1 MKNPCT
7 WFALSLFWSLT
18 PLAACGFIDDEAP
31 IRDSLAAADDA
42 GTFPVTRSLVDSLPE
57 PAARFLWRSGVVDRS
72 FVRAHR
78 SRGVG
83 RLSLERGGSRIE
95 LSFEQYNTTS
105 VPTRHALMRGTYA
118 PMIEMDGH
126 DSLDLDGQG
135 RMSIRLNGLP
145 FQETW
150 GPEVAQ
156 AGLVACLAEVA
167 LCPSALVGPGI
178 ELEAL
183 GPDTLQAR
191 LTAHGITVT
200 GVFTFTPQGDLVDF
214 VALRYATEGDRQVL
228 KTWRARCDGHASHD
242 GVRVCDRMAGLWEEE
257 GRAPFEYAN
266 FEYHEVDHDVFSLY

>member
-1 MKNPCT
+1 MET
-7 WFALSLFWSLT
+7 
-18 PLAACGFIDDEAP
+18 
-31 IRDSLAAADDA
+31 
-42 GTFPVTRSLVDSLPE
+42 LPE
-57 PAARFLWRSGVVDRS
+57 PAARFLLRSGVVDRP

-78 SRGVG
+78 SRGRG
-83 RLSLERGGSRIE
+83 RLHLERDGAAIV
-95 LSFEQYNTTS
+95 LAFEQYNTTAL
-105 VPTRHALMRGTYA
+105 PTRHALMRGTYA

-126 DSLDLDGQG
+126 DSLELGGAG
-135 RMSIRLNGLP
+135 RMSIRLNGMP

-167 LCPSALVGPGI
+167 LSPSALVAPGV

-183 GPDTLQAR
+183 GPDALQAR

-200 GVFTFTPQGDLVDF
+200 GVFTFTPEGDLVDF
-214 VALRYATEGDRQVL
+214 VAQRYATEGDRQVL
-228 KTWRARCDGHASHD
+228 KTWRARCDGHGEHG